1 MVEQHFK
8 FITMNNIKGPPKG
21 VTLNYKKENNM
32 SFINRREGSDR
43 RNPEKFNIDRK
54 LSWLILL
61 WLLDKLIML
70 LMFLFIK

>member
-1 MVEQHFK
+1 MVLK
-8 FITMNNIKGPPKG
+8 SNR
-21 VTLNYKKENNM
+21 ENDM
-32 SFINRREGSDR
+32 SFLNRREGKDR
-43 RNPEKFNIDRK
+43 RNPEKYNIDKK